1 MDLKYALS
9 SRKKAFCHTI
19 PSSNNFS
26 CSRSNLIKQ
35 KQQLL
40 AVVEGL
46 GGDELGVDLSE
57 DFQASEQAL
66 VELVAVL
73 WDEPEIVKAN
83 VTKPIELSW
92 QNSLNSVKL
101 CEL

>member
-1 MDLKYALS
+1 M
-9 SRKKAFCHTI
+9 
-19 PSSNNFS
+19 FS
-26 CSRSNLIKQ
+26 VNLIKQ

-57 DFQASEQAL
+57 DFQASEQAV
-66 VELVAVL
+66 VELVAVF

-83 VTKPIELSW
+83 VTKPIELNW
-92 QNSLNSVKL
+92 HTSLNSVKL
-101 CEL
+101 CKL

>member
-1 MDLKYALS
+1 M
-9 SRKKAFCHTI
+9 
-19 PSSNNFS
+19 FS
-26 CSRSNLIKQ
+26 VNLIKQ

-73 WDEPEIVKAN
+73 WDEPE
-83 VTKPIELSW
+83 L
-92 QNSLNSVKL
+92 
-101 CEL
+101 